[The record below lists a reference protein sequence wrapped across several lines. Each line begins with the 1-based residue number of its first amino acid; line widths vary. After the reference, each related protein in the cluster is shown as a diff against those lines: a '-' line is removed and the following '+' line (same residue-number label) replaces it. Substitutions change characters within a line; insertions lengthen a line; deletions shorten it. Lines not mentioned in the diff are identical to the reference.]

1 MGLNVAVDGP
11 SNAGKSTLTRALA
24 RRYGWPV
31 LPDAG
36 DLVTTFPPAPM
47 SPEAARDNERFCLVV
62 EEARSAL
69 LHTGW
74 RTGEHCLLD
83 RSALSTLAI
92 SYGYAPEYGVDRF
105 VEHCT
110 AMADSLRAGRLVL
123 PAAHLYLR
131 PGTDTVADRNG
142 TRPAPLNSFWLRPDF
157 VARQLRFY
165 DAWVGLLPPS
175 AFVTIRSDAERTSIL
190 ETASQAVDRFL
201 ADPPTPPDP
210 DLFDALS
217 DRLATVRQR

>member
-1 MGLNVAVDGP
+1 VGLNVAVDGP

-24 RRYGWPV
+24 DRYGWSL

-36 DLVTTFPPAPM
+36 DLVSTFPPAPM
-47 SPEAARDNERFCLVV
+47 TAAAARHNERYCLVV

-69 LHTGW
+69 LATGW

-105 VEHCT
+105 AEQCT

-123 PAAHLYLR
+123 PGAHLYLR
-131 PGTDTVADRNG
+131 PGSDTVATRNG
-142 TRPAPLNSFWLRPDF
+142 KRPEPLHSFWLRPGL
-157 VARQLRFY
+157 VARQLHFY
-165 DAWVGLLPPS
+165 DVWVGLLPPS
-175 AFVTIRSDAERTSIL
+175 ATVTISTDSDPASVLAE
-190 ETASQAVDRFL
+190 ASRAL
-201 ADPPTPPDP
+201 AQFVAARPTPPGP
-210 DLFDALS
+210 SVFGKLL
-217 DRLATVRQR
+217 DRLLVGSA